1 MDSTDEF
8 LKKVRAID
16 LKTRKLLKEGLANQY
31 LSAFRGSGMQFRE
44 FRKYV
49 YGDDIRHISWTM
61 SAKTEDPVIKLFEE
75 ERDRTFMLVVDAS
88 GSIRR
93 GGWAK
98 EKADRAAE
106 IAGTLA
112 LSAAESNDLVGLLL
126 FTDRVETLLVPSK
139 GRNHMLRIIREILA
153 FNPEGRGTDPNHALQ
168 SLYPF
173 LKKQSIVFFISDM
186 EKIPDHRLIQRFAK
200 KHEFVAIQIE
210 NPKEWELPKGAF
222 LELESSESGRPVT
235 VDSNSSSIS
244 SYLKTF
250 YEGRESIAENEFHRR
265 NIDFLKISTQEDYI
279 IRLRNFFRSRS
290 GRGRR

>member
-1 MDSTDEF
+1 MSQTDDF
-8 LKKVRAID
+8 LKKVRSID
-16 LKTRKLLKEGLANQY
+16 LKARKLLKEGLANQY

-49 YGDDIRHISWTM
+49 YGDDVRHISWAM
-61 SAKTEDPVIKLFEE
+61 SAKGEDPVLKLFEE

-112 LSAAESNDLVGLLL
+112 LSAAESADNVGLLL
-126 FTDRVETLLVPSK
+126 FSDRVETLLPPSK

-153 FNPEGRGTDPNHALQ
+153 FEPQGRGTDPNHALQ
-168 SLYPF
+168 ALHPF

-186 EKIPDHRLIQRFAK
+186 EIIPDHKLIERYAR
-200 KHEFVAIQIE
+200 KHEFVAIHIE
-210 NPKEWELPKGAF
+210 NPKEWEIPRGTF
-222 LELESSESGRPVT
+222 LELESSESSRPVT
-235 VDSNSSSIS
+235 IDSNSPSIS
-244 SYLKTF
+244 SFLKTF
-250 YEGRESIAENEFHRR
+250 YDGRAGASEAEFHRR
-265 NIDFLKISTQEDYI
+265 NIDYLKVTTQEDYI
-279 IRLRNFFRSRS
+279 IRLRNFFRSRAV
-290 GRGRR
+290 RGRR

>member
-8 LKKVRAID
+8 LKKVRDID

-49 YGDDIRHISWTM
+49 YGDDVRHISWTM
-61 SAKTEDPVIKLFEE
+61 SAKTEDPVLKLFEE

-112 LSAAESNDLVGLLL
+112 LSAAESADLVGLML
-126 FTDRVETLLVPSK
+126 FTDRVETLLPPSK

-153 FNPEGRGTDPNHALQ
+153 FNPQGRGTDPDHALQ

-186 EKIPDHRLIQRFAK
+186 EKIPNHRLIQRFAK

-222 LELESSESGRPVT
+222 LELESSESSRPVT
-235 VDSNSSSIS
+235 VDSNTSTIS
-244 SYLKTF
+244 NYLKLF
-250 YEGRESIAENEFHRR
+250 YDGREALAEEEFHKR

-279 IRLRNFFRSRS
+279 LSLRNFFRSRS